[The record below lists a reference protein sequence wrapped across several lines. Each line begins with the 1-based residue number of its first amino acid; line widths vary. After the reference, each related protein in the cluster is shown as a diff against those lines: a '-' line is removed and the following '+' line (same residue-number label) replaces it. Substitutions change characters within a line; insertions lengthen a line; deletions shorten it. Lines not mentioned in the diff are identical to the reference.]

1 MLINLLDTFSSL
13 DEKQK
18 KTIYNCINNL
28 INPFKIYLFLLI
40 LILLINLCFNIYYF
54 NKIILKLT

>member
-18 KTIYNCINNL
+18 KTIYSCINNY
-28 INPFKIYLFLLI
+28 IYPFKIYLFLLI
-40 LILLINLCFNIYYF
+40 LILLINLCFNIYFF
-54 NKIILKLT
+54 NKIIFKIT